1 MDDGRSGSSRAY
13 TEFMPTAKDEVRHL
27 LDTLPETASLE
38 DIQYAI
44 YVRERIERGLRE
56 AADGKVIDQDEVEA
70 RVAR

>member
-1 MDDGRSGSSRAY
+1 
-13 TEFMPTAKDEVRHL
+13 MPTAKDDVRSL
-27 LDTLPETASLE
+27 LDALPETASLE

-56 AADGKVIDQDEVEA
+56 AVDGKVIDQDEIES

>member
-1 MDDGRSGSSRAY
+1 
-13 TEFMPTAKDEVRHL
+13 VRHL